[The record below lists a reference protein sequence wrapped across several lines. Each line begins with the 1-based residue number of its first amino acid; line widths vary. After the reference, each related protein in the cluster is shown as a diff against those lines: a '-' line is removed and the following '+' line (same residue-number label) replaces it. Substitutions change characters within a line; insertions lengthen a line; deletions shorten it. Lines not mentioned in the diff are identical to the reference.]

1 MSRRATTSRAFALAA
16 ALFVCACSPQ
26 RTGPPQPGQPA
37 QADPA
42 AMTAPMTAAQ
52 TRAEFERV
60 KSETPMPPG
69 AGWKPVIIDEGWYGE
84 WGGGSMV
91 EFQALCAWLRE
102 AGDATSDKDADRI
115 AAADV
120 VLAEIPSWRTFSDPA
135 RMDPT
140 SRAFVRQ
147 LVEAAAH
154 GDFDPVGPYLLAN
167 CS

>member
-1 MSRRATTSRAFALAA
+1 MSRLATTSRRLALVA
-16 ALFVCACSPQ
+16 ALVVAACSPQ
-26 RTGPPQPGQPA
+26 PPGSPQPGQPA

-60 KSETPMPPG
+60 KSETPMPLG
-69 AGWKPVIIDEGWYGE
+69 AGWKPVIIDDGWYGE

-102 AGDATSDKDADRI
+102 AVDATTDHDADRV
-115 AAADV
+115 AAADA
-120 VLAEIPSWRTFSDPA
+120 VLAEIPSWRTFSDPD

-147 LVEAAAH
+147 LVDDAARGEFEA
-154 GDFDPVGPYLLAN
+154 VGPYLLAN

>member
-1 MSRRATTSRAFALAA
+1 MFRLATDRRGLVLAA
-16 ALFVCACSPQ
+16 AAVLLASACSLPLA
-26 RTGPPQPGQPA
+26 QPEQL
-37 QADPA
+37 DPNE
-42 AMTAPMTAAQ
+42 MTAPVSAAD

-60 KSETPMPPG
+60 KGETPLPHS
-69 AGWKPVIIDEGWYGE
+69 AGWKPVVIEEGWYGE

-102 AGDATSDKDADRI
+102 AADATKLDDAERI
-115 AAADV
+115 AAADA

-140 SRAFVRQ
+140 SRTFVVD
-147 LVEAAAH
+147 LIAH
-154 GDFDPVGPYLLAN
+154 ARKHDFAPVGSYLAAN